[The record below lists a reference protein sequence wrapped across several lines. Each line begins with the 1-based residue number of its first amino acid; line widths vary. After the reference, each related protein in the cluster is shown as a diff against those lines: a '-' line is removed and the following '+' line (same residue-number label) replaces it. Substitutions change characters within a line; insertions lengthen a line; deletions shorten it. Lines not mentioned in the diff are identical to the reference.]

1 MEIGTVINGQLLTG
15 CNNFAGEVKFLSL
28 PLAERVYLSRIPEG
42 TQKTLSFIDTSY
54 HEYSFITSNCNL

>member
-28 PLAERVYLSRIPEG
+28 PLAERVHLSMAWRFSTGFYYDP
-42 TQKTLSFIDTSY
+42 
-54 HEYSFITSNCNL
+54 